1 MESVSIVAH
10 MSGGLAGPIA
20 LGCILLAFLLAMG
33 RIDALAL
40 SFAISITVMPLLLV
54 LALYEGWPPMD
65 VPVVTLLVF
74 AIVAQ
79 GSHAI
84 LALRR

>member
-10 MSGGLAGPIA
+10 MFGGLAGPIT
-20 LGCILLAFLLAMG
+20 LGCILPASLLAKG

-40 SFAISITVMPLLLV
+40 SFAISITVMPLLLI
-54 LALYEGWPPMD
+54 LALYEGWPPRD

-74 AIVAQ
+74 AIVAL
-79 GSHAI
+79 GSQAI